1 MSTTN
6 INPPPVAPSSPSPTD
21 PGTSPESLARWRSIF
36 YGTSLGLTFL
46 CPVVMLLPPR
56 KLDLYTFGLGITW
69 CVSASYCVEQR
80 TGRPLLWHIGDRL
93 PSAANRARHR
103 HEAEAR
109 REAERRGLS
118 VEQVD
123 GERRTEAGGSVLRS
137 LWWGKKNEGWAEER
151 MRKERE
157 ALERG
162 EGYGSLIKQHI
173 REAVVGEDESE
184 KREGK

>member
-1 MSTTN
+1 MSATN
-6 INPPPVAPSSPSPTD
+6 STPPDVPSSDPSATE

-93 PSAANRARHR
+93 PSAANRARHA

-123 GERRTEAGGSVLRS
+123 GERRTGTGVLRS
-137 LWWGKKNEGWAEER
+137 LWWGKRSEGWAEER

-173 REAVVGEDESE
+173 KEAVAREDEDE